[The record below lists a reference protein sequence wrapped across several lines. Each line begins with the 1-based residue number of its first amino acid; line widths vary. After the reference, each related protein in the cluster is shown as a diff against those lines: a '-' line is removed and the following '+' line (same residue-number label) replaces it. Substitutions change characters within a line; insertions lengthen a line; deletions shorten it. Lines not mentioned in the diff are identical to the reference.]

1 MRDQRIRVGLRLRPA
16 TPAEEAEG
24 PASWVVESRRVIR
37 RNTKQFTLD
46 RVFDARTPN
55 EVVYDEF
62 AAAIVRD
69 AMRGYHG
76 AVLAYGQTSSGKTHT
91 MQGTPDEPGLM
102 PLAIE
107 DCFGLIEAEVQ
118 SKEYALRVSYLEVYN
133 ETLVDLLGDSN
144 IRLVDNGVRGAVE
157 QSVAS
162 IGDVYEAI
170 VRGEARRHVGETV
183 LNSRSSRSHVVLRLT
198 IESRGERGGTLSATL
213 SFVDLAG
220 SERAQAR
227 ERQKEG
233 SYINKSLHALAHVV
247 AKLAE
252 SSPHIPYRDS
262 KLTRLLKPALGG
274 NARVAIVCTASAA
287 PSAADETANTLL
299 FAARAKRVQQSAK
312 PNSVVDAES
321 QLAAYRRE
329 VDDLKHQLAALEAK
343 QREELGQHERLALNN
358 AVNDL
363 ERLILRSGR
372 APVSPKNS
380 RPEEFLAMP
389 PPAPAQQRFFATGAD
404 RRRRRHKGRSL
415 TLPPPKPS
423 GDASTDGLLRDLEG
437 LLQNGAKLCAV
448 PLSRSHSFEHGDKP
462 GVVPN
467 KLPSL
472 PEEDGEELATP
483 EKEDPLAPQLLHIK
497 EAIEQV
503 LARGHLPNGDDT
515 SRLTE
520 ALNEA
525 KDDTAFV
532 LHQLDAAEADNARL
546 KAEVQRLTLQLQ
558 ARDAELAFLRQR
570 HKLVGASSAS

>member
-1 MRDQRIRVGLRLRPA
+1 MKRIRVGLRLRPS
-16 TPAEEAEG
+16 TPAEESEG
-24 PASWVVESRRVIR
+24 PASWVVESNRVIR
-37 RNTKQFTLD
+37 RDKKQFTLD
-46 RVFDARTPN
+46 RVFDARTSN

-62 AAAIVRD
+62 AAVIVRD

-144 IRLVDNGVRGAVE
+144 IRLTDSGVRGAVE
-157 QSVAS
+157 KSVAS
-162 IGDVYEAI
+162 IGDVYAA
-170 VRGEARRHVGETV
+170 VVQGEARRHVGETV
-183 LNSRSSRSHVVLRLT
+183 LNARSSRSHVVLRLT
-198 IESRGERGGTLSATL
+198 IESRGEQKGTLSATL

-220 SERAQAR
+220 SERAQAK

-252 SSPHIPYRDS
+252 SSGHIPYRDS

-287 PSAADETANTLL
+287 PSAADETANTLM

-321 QLAAYRRE
+321 QLASYRRE

-343 QREELGQHERLALNN
+343 QREELGQQERHALNN
-358 AVNDL
+358 AVYDL

-372 APVSPKNS
+372 APVSPKHHK
-380 RPEEFLAMP
+380 EEPPVMP
-389 PPAPAQQRFFATGAD
+389 PPAPTQQRFFATGAD

-423 GDASTDGLLRDLEG
+423 GDTASSTNGLLRDLEG
-437 LLQNGAKLCAV
+437 LLQNKLGPV
-448 PLSRSHSFEHGDKP
+448 SRSLSFEQGP
-462 GVVPN
+462 VPN
-467 KLPSL
+467 RLPSL
-472 PEEDGEELATP
+472 PEEEEP
-483 EKEDPLAPQLLHIK
+483 EDPLAPQLLHIK

-503 LARGHLPNGDDT
+503 LARGHLPNDDT
-515 SRLTE
+515 SRLAE

-546 KAEVQRLTLQLQ
+546 KAEVQSLTLQLQ
-558 ARDAELAFLRQR
+558 ARDAELAFLRQQQQR
-570 HKLVGASSAS
+570 PELSA